1 MTDSLTST
9 TDSNISMLMKIDDFH
24 TLVHW
29 KGNYDPFVV
38 ALNFDDEKPDRQKWS
53 SGSYFHTLEDA
64 LRYIKNTYCVDVYNV

>member
-9 TDSNISMLMKIDDFH
+9 TDSNISVLIKIDDFH

-38 ALNFDDEKPDRQKWS
+38 AFMYDENKPDGQKWA
-53 SGSYFHTLEDA
+53 SGSYFHTLKDA
-64 LRYIKNTYCVDVYNV
+64 LRYIKTIYEINVYE